1 MARFRATGATVHG
14 AVKYKA
20 GTVFAD
26 TVGNALAGDVV
37 WPGGGLD
44 TSKMSPNLVPLDGAA
59 TTMMGNSRFA
69 GVTPWPIDGAHSI
82 GG

>member
-14 AVKYKA
+14 SVKYKA
-20 GTVFAD
+20 GTIFAD

-37 WPGGGLD
+37 WPGGL
-44 TSKMSPNLVPLDGAA
+44 TSAQMSPNLVPLDAGA
-59 TTMMGNSRFA
+59 TTMMNGSRFS
-69 GVTPWPIDGAHSI
+69 GVVSWPIDGAHSI